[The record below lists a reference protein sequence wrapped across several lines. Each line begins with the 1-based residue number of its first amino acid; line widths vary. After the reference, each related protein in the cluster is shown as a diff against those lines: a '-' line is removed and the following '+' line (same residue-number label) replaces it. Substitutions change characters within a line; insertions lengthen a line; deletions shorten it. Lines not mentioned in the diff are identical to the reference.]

1 MALDEKAFAE
11 ADVSGHE
18 MEKRAWL
25 RSIQGK
31 DFEATLF
38 PFEMLLRAMD
48 RFFRTDNHP
57 RFQSCGPTQDCSM
70 KIEVAIADNKFRS
83 LIQLSQSILDD
94 TDTSAFMFQSY
105 VETQLVSDIDRDAL
119 LVRHSHQGSPL
130 ESLYLLRIGLQSL
143 VNITQ
148 GLENSPHVSPAV
160 FHGIGHNFAS
170 LLLHNRFF
178 NPFREHGFNPLYD
191 RVDHPLLRRGVR
203 MAPTRALRNALSLLV
218 LVLSRHLRVATW
230 IDPHASSRIQLQSS
244 LPYLCLLCSEFRSL
258 IPYLENT
265 LPKQV
270 FTDGPL
276 DRTETELA
284 SFLDSFCYQLTR
296 ESRKVFEQLLA
307 GFPDSTEVS
316 KLRSALENTRGL
328 LTTFLQQA
336 IVSAVQIVLPE
347 VEGKD
352 IFRSFVSRRDQ
363 ASRLREDLWTFHEL
377 LAAIGPFLAEES
389 KSPEQKR
396 RALTAL
402 LDYSEYFGRHALPAI
417 RLSDLEEFERFF
429 DKVRS
434 LKNKAFTSLDRA
446 REISRYLEVFRIF
459 LQTTF
464 ELVSKR
470 TDIQGVE
477 FQSTHPRRVLHQFLQ
492 VTEEEDLMR
501 IGKS

>member
-1 MALDEKAFAE
+1 
-11 ADVSGHE
+11 
-18 MEKRAWL
+18 
-25 RSIQGK
+25 
-31 DFEATLF
+31 
-38 PFEMLLRAMD
+38 MLLRAMD

-57 RFQSCGPTQDCSM
+57 RFQSAGPTHDCNL
-70 KIEVAIADNKFRS
+70 KIEISIANLQFRS
-83 LIQLSQSILDD
+83 LIRLSQSILDD

-119 LVRHSHQGSPL
+119 LERHSRQRSPL

-143 VNITQ
+143 VNVTH
-148 GLENSPHVSPAV
+148 GLEQNSHVAPAV
-160 FHGIGHNFAS
+160 FHGLGHNYAS
-170 LLLHNRFF
+170 LLLHNRYF

-203 MAPTRALRNALSLLV
+203 LAPTKAMRTALSLLI
-218 LVLSRHLRVATW
+218 LVLSRHLRVAMW
-230 IDPHASSRIQLQSS
+230 IDPHAASRLQLQSC
-244 LPYLCLLCSEFRSL
+244 LPFLCLLCSEFRSL
-258 IPYLENT
+258 IPFLEHT

-276 DRTETELA
+276 DPAETELA

-296 ESRKVFEQLLA
+296 ESRKIFEQLLS

-328 LTTFLQQA
+328 LISFLQQS

-352 IFRSFVSRRDQ
+352 LFRSFTSRREQ
-363 ASRLREDLWTFHEL
+363 GLRLREDLWIFHEL
-377 LAAIGPFLAEES
+377 LAILSPFLTLDS
-389 KSPEQKR
+389 KTADHKR
-396 RALTAL
+396 KAFTAL
-402 LDYSEYFGRHALPAI
+402 LDYTEYFERHALHAI
-417 RLSDLEEFERFF
+417 RLSDLDEFERFF
-429 DKVRS
+429 DKVRT

-446 REISRYLEVFRIF
+446 REIARYLEVFRIF

-470 TDIQGVE
+470 TDVQGIAFE
-477 FQSTHPRRVLHQFLQ
+477 DMHPRRVLHQFLQ
-492 VTEEEDLMR
+492 VTEDEELMQALDR
-501 IGKS
+501 